1 MLEAIVLF
9 LELVA
14 IGEETV
20 ETVTEVLALL
30 GLLPDRPISDLTPE
44 EKLEVLKECTKIIAN
59 LDLDLA
65 CYPTGYTTTICFD
78 LDGNPIP

>member
-1 MLEAIVLF
+1 MIEAIVLF

-20 ETVTEVLALL
+20 ETVTELLSLL
-30 GLLPDRPISDLTPE
+30 GLLPDRPISDLTYE
-44 EKLEVLKECTKIIAN
+44 EKKEVLKECTKIVAN

-65 CYPTGYTTTICFD
+65 CFPMGWTTAVLFD
-78 LDGNPIP
+78 RDGNPVP